1 MTELAVL
8 NTKFEK
14 SGTLEAN
21 IDFSVEAINGTV
33 VHQVVKATLAGRR
46 QGTAATKTKAMVSGG
61 GKKPFKQKG
70 TGNARQGSTRSP
82 LMPGGGTVFGPQPRS
97 YAQKV
102 NKKMKLVAISSVLAD
117 KFQAGKLH
125 IVEKLES
132 SGKTKDM
139 FKVLNSRN
147 LLPALVV
154 TEELNDTYDSIEK
167 KIYNLIWK
175 RTVASQMSAQILDL
189 YTITIGISN
198 RKELFITKVEK
209 VIFDGYKKIYDDT
222 IKKEDSESSDD
233 EI

>member
-1 MTELAVL
+1 MTELTVL

-14 SGTLEAN
+14 SGTLKAS

-132 SGKTKDM
+132 TGKTKDM
-139 FKVLNSRN
+139 FKVLSSRN

-154 TEELNDTYDSIEK
+154 TEVLNETVSRAVNNLEKAKYAPVDGFSVYEAVKFENLVIEK
-167 KIYNLIWK
+167 
-175 RTVASQMSAQILDL
+175 AA
-189 YTITIGISN
+189 
-198 RKELFITKVEK
+198 FEK
-209 VIFDGYKKIYDDT
+209 LLSRLV
-222 IKKEDSESSDD
+222 
-233 EI
+233 